1 MISFLEKYPD
11 VTYIDALKSEPERRE
26 FVLAFR
32 EIIRGKIEA
41 QIYEEYE
48 KDDPYFIMSEQEY
61 MDFRSKYLDIAIGHT
76 GEDKDPSA
84 KKDTPQPEI
93 DGIDDIDFCLEL
105 LHSDV
110 INVAY
115 ILALIED
122 LNPESEDYDEKRQ
135 HIIDTM
141 IKDAAMRNKAML
153 IDGFIRHN
161 VDDDKT
167 GFARAK
173 ADGSIDLETRL
184 TNYVSTARNAA
195 IDRLAE
201 EEGLP
206 QEALRDYLAQYD
218 YLQREKP
225 EIIQNAIKE
234 KKVGLKERRNI
245 LKRVMGKLRAIIET
259 FSWE

>member
-1 MISFLEKYPD
+1 
-11 VTYIDALKSEPERRE
+11 
-26 FVLAFR
+26 
-32 EIIRGKIEA
+32 
-41 QIYEEYE
+41 
-48 KDDPYFIMSEQEY
+48 
-61 MDFRSKYLDIAIGHT
+61 
-76 GEDKDPSA
+76 
-84 KKDTPQPEI
+84 
-93 DGIDDIDFCLEL
+93 
-105 LHSDV
+105 
-110 INVAY
+110 
-115 ILALIED
+115 
-122 LNPESEDYDEKRQ
+122 
-135 HIIDTM
+135 
-141 IKDAAMRNKAML
+141 ML

-206 QEALRDYLAQYD
+206 QDALRDYLAQYD

-245 LKRVMGKLRAIIET
+245 LKRVMGKLRTIIET